1 MARHKAYKGAIDNRG
16 QSLRFNTLAF
26 ALVCTIGLFACGTSP
41 TDRLNQDLIVVL
53 SGNTQAIADV
63 DGPYGGVS
71 MKEHAVA
78 IRVWPD
84 SMDDGLAEVSVFIT
98 NGSWNTVTASADD
111 IIVTVGDQESEIL
124 GKEEML
130 ARLAGAGATFT
141 AKGFD
146 GGGPSSDSER
156 LTGAADSS
164 GAAADSQKSGSSD
177 GSTFNSGISEAA
189 QRASSNRRPTSGSS
203 DQSTEKK
210 LAAIE
215 DWYLDRI
222 DVYPGDTGTGGIS
235 IPLPNQSESMQITVR
250 LDGETYT
257 FDLEY
262 TRAR

>member
-1 MARHKAYKGAIDNRG
+1 
-16 QSLRFNTLAF
+16 LRFNTSAF
-26 ALVCTIGLFACGTSP
+26 ALVCTSGLFACGTSP
-41 TDRLNQDLIVVL
+41 TDSFNQDLIVVL
-53 SGNTQAIADV
+53 SGNTQAITDV

-84 SMDDGLAEVSVFIT
+84 SMDDGLAEVSVFIS
-98 NGSWNTVTASADD
+98 NGSWNTLTASADD
-111 IIVTVGDQESEIL
+111 IIVIVGDQESEIL

-130 ARLAGAGATFT
+130 ARLAGAGATST
-141 AKGFD
+141 ATGFD

-156 LTGAADSS
+156 LTGAAVSS

-203 DQSTEKK
+203 DQYTEQK

-262 TRAR
+262 TRTR

>member
-1 MARHKAYKGAIDNRG
+1 M
-16 QSLRFNTLAF
+16 RFNTSAF
-26 ALVCTIGLFACGTSP
+26 ALVCTSGLFACGTSP
-41 TDRLNQDLIVVL
+41 TDRSNQDLIVVL
-53 SGNTQAIADV
+53 SGNTQAITDV

-71 MKEHAVA
+71 LKEHAVA

-84 SMDDGLAEVSVFIT
+84 SMDDGLAEVSVFIS
-98 NGSWNTVTASADD
+98 NGSWNTLTASADD
-111 IIVTVGDQESEIL
+111 IIVIVGDQESEIL

-130 ARLAGAGATFT
+130 ARLAGAGATST

-156 LTGAADSS
+156 LTGAAVSS

-189 QRASSNRRPTSGSS
+189 QQASSNRRPTSGSS

-262 TRAR
+262 TRTR